1 MFEELPNLVALSS
14 NTANTTASL
23 TPQFDIIAAGPVETA
38 VLVAKSGAKDAANIA
53 RMIDLHLSPN
63 QVIPSQISHLPFFG
77 GAIGIV
83 TYGYPEQSMGINRSV
98 QLGCN
103 STVGIYNWA
112 VIVDH
117 SSNQHW
123 LVGDAKLAD
132 QKWKQLIEF
141 LQWNDPESVFPQKQV
156 KQNNKSVK
164 THTKP
169 QLTLKEGWQTSAH
182 RKLYQEQFSK
192 TQRYILDGDCYQ
204 VNLTRQFSAKYQG
217 SASQAFISLSEKI
230 GESYSALLQLD
241 RFTVA
246 SFSPER
252 FIQIHGSTVT
262 TEPIKGTRKRSEQPD
277 KDKLAME
284 ELMHS
289 AKDQAENL
297 MIVDLMR
304 NDLGKHCVTGSVKT
318 LELFSIASYANVHHL
333 VSKIQGEIL
342 DNSLYGKL
350 YLFLDSLPGGSITGA
365 PKIRAMQ
372 ILAELEKHDRACYC
386 GSLFYL
392 SSNGNLDSNIM
403 IRSLLFD
410 EDNST
415 VYCWGG
421 GGIVADS
428 NPDNEFEES
437 YYKVS
442 HILAALENND

>member
-1 MFEELPNLVALSS
+1 MPNVVLLSS
-14 NTANTTASL
+14 SSANTTPSL
-23 TPQFDIIAAGPVETA
+23 TPQFDIIAAGPIETISLA
-38 VLVAKSGAKDAANIA
+38 AKSGAKDAANVT
-53 RMIDLHLSPN
+53 RMIDLHLSPD
-63 QVIPSQISHLPFFG
+63 QSIPSQISHLPFFG
-77 GAIGIV
+77 GAIGLV
-83 TYGYPEQSMGINRSV
+83 TYGYPEQSMGINRSE
-98 QLGCN
+98 QLGCA
-103 STVGIYNWA
+103 STVGIYGWA

-132 QKWKQLIEF
+132 EKWQQLLDL
-141 LQWNDPESVFPQKQV
+141 LQRVDPE
-156 KQNNKSVK
+156 NKSSRKQGDKNNDSLK
-164 THTKP
+164 TPTTP
-169 QLTLKEGWQTSAH
+169 QLTLSKGWQTSAD

-192 TQRYILDGDCYQ
+192 TQRYILEGDCYQ
-204 VNLTRQFSAKYQG
+204 VNLTRQFSSQYKG
-217 SASQAFISLSEKI
+217 PVSQAFISLSEKM

-241 RFTVA
+241 RFIVA

-252 FIQIHGSTVT
+252 FIKIQGSTVT

-277 KDKLAME
+277 KDNLAME
-284 ELMHS
+284 ELLHS

-304 NDLGKHCVTGSVKT
+304 NDLGKHCATGSVKT

-333 VSKIQGEIL
+333 VSKVQGEIL

-428 NPDNEFEES
+428 DADNEFEES

-442 HILAALENND
+442 HILDALESND